1 MLTRLTLLISLVS
14 LAACTEDVD
23 VGDLA
28 GYVDSIGPAS
38 FDGELIAVPFS
49 TWDEDGDR
57 LNVEVSFARG
67 GGDFEMI
74 EVLEDLFSDVAE
86 STEHTFVWNITD
98 ENVETA
104 EITIR
109 MNVVE
114 RPAAAIELG
123 PFTPATLND

>member
-1 MLTRLTLLISLVS
+1 MLTRISIALSLVCF
-14 LAACTEDVD
+14 AACTEDVEI
-23 VGDLA
+23 GELA

-38 FDGELIAVPFS
+38 FDGELVTVPFS

-57 LNVEVSFARG
+57 LDVEVSFARADG
-67 GGDFEMI
+67 NFELI
-74 EVLEDLFSDVAE
+74 EVLEDLSTDAAE
-86 STEHTFVWNITD
+86 STQHTFVWDTNGANVQTAAITL
-98 ENVETA
+98 
-104 EITIR
+104 R